1 MTGNELREI
10 RVVILTHTSL
20 FLGIPVFSHLFFSP
34 RLVYQSP
41 LSREFFQT
49 IVLILKR
56 GRDMTYIIV
65 SIFENQGNVFKVSL
79 MSFSYRNMQKFVR
92 KDTIKKN
99 SSPKESNKEISK
111 MNHDI

>member
-10 RVVILTHTSL
+10 RAVILTHTSL
-20 FLGIPVFSHLFFSP
+20 FPGITVFSRLFFSP

-65 SIFENQGNVFKVSL
+65 SIFENQGNVFKVPL
-79 MSFSYRNMQKFVR
+79 MSFSYRNMQKFVG
-92 KDTIKKN
+92 KDQSKKIPCQRNAIKKFQR
-99 SSPKESNKEISK
+99 
-111 MNHDI
+111 